1 MQATASIAS
10 TDRLQAAAAA
20 ATVAAPGRPLVLAP
34 PLVQPGLPI
43 PPSPTKAGLWKLV
56 SPYVWSNRWSLI
68 LCVLL
73 NSLAG
78 VAIAVQTVSPRY
90 LMDHVLNAQG
100 VTMVGRYE
108 RLAVLIVGYILLAVF
123 MRMYAWYA
131 SYKIFTRVREN
142 IILELRSRFF
152 RHING
157 LCLRFHG
164 RHSSGELFTYVMG
177 SPLTEISGFY
187 HSLAMNAPNGIS
199 LFVCA
204 VAMLG
209 AWDWGMTLILVVS
222 VVLTVVSTNSGHG
235 KLRDLMQDFQDTES
249 KVIGKVADIFRGNRD
264 VKMYAIEDKMSAT
277 FEQTADV
284 LRQKVC
290 DRDLKTH
297 HVNMRQE
304 AVGIVCFILVCIVAS
319 GRYMNGHLTGG
330 QFFTYMAAFAAL
342 QNPVQLM
349 FQLGVARGKAQASAY
364 RLNEM
369 LDADSTT
376 PEPRRS
382 EDIVEKA
389 ALVARNMT
397 FGYSAKEPVLKDI
410 NLTIPYGQSVA
421 FVGPSGS
428 GKSTLAKMMLRLYDP
443 DEGSMSLG
451 ETDLRECRTADVRQ
465 RFGVVPQ
472 DPYFFST
479 SIRENLLV
487 VKPGATEDQIR
498 EVCEM
503 ASIWGFIEQLPNGL
517 DTTIGEGGA
526 RLSGGQRQRLAIAR
540 ALLHGPDYFVFDEAT
555 SALDT
560 VSERMVQEAF
570 SRILPGKTAIFIAH
584 RLSTVKDC
592 DRIVV
597 LEDGRIVQ
605 DGTFEQLRHEPGL
618 FQQMVES
625 DDF

>member
-1 MQATASIAS
+1 MQATASITS
-10 TDRLQAAAAA
+10 NDRLQAAVAAA
-20 ATVAAPGRPLVLAP
+20 AVSRLPLVLAP
-34 PLVQPGLPI
+34 PLVQPGLPV
-43 PPSPTKAGLWKLV
+43 PPTPATGGLWKLV
-56 SPYVWSNRWSLI
+56 RPYVWSNRWTLI
-68 LCVLL
+68 LCMLL

-78 VAIAVQTVSPRY
+78 VAIAVQTVAPAY
-90 LMDHVLNAQG
+90 LMDHVLNSKNTSPAA
-100 VTMVGRYE
+100 RYG
-108 RLAVLIVGYILLAVF
+108 LLGAMILGYLVVAIF
-123 MRMYAWYA
+123 MRMFAWYA

-177 SPLTEISGFY
+177 SPLSEISGFY

-209 AWDWGMTLILVVS
+209 MWDWGMTLILIVS
-222 VVLTVVSTNSGHG
+222 VVLTVISTNSGHG

-264 VKMYAIEDKMSAT
+264 VKLYAIEDKMSAT
-277 FEQTADV
+277 FDQTADV
-284 LRQKVC
+284 LRQKVY

-297 HVNMRQE
+297 QVNMRQE
-304 AVGIVCFILVCIVAS
+304 AVGIICFILVCIVSA
-319 GRYMNGHLTGG
+319 GRYMNGHLTQP
-330 QFFTYMAAFAAL
+330 QFFTYMAAFAVL
-342 QNPVQLM
+342 QGPVQLM

-364 RLNEM
+364 RINEM

-376 PEPRRS
+376 PEPRRA
-382 EDIVEKA
+382 EAAPARD
-389 ALVARNMT
+389 ALVARHMT
-397 FGYSAKEPVLKDI
+397 FGYSAKEPVLQDI
-410 NLTIPYGQSVA
+410 NVTIPYGQSVA

-443 DEGSMSLG
+443 DEGTMSLG
-451 ETDLRECRTADVRQ
+451 ETDLRECRTSDVRQ

-472 DPYFFST
+472 DPGFFST
-479 SIRENLLV
+479 TIRENLLV
-487 VKPGATEDQIR
+487 VKPNATAEQIR
-498 EVCEM
+498 NVCEM
-503 ASIWGFIEQLPNGL
+503 ASIWGFIEQLPDGL
-517 DTTIGEGGA
+517 DTVIGEGGA

-540 ALLHGPDYFVFDEAT
+540 ALLPAPDYFVFDEAT

-592 DRIVV
+592 DRIIV
-597 LEDGRIVQ
+597 LDGGRIVQ

-618 FQQMVES
+618 FRQMVES

>member
-1 MQATASIAS
+1 MQATASIVS
-10 TDRLQAAAAA
+10 TDRLQAAAA
-20 ATVAAPGRPLVLAP
+20 TVAAPGGSLVLAP
-34 PLVQPGLPI
+34 VAQPGLPL
-43 PPSPTKAGLWKLV
+43 PPAPAKAGLWTLV
-56 SPYVWSNRWSLI
+56 RPYIWSNRWALI
-68 LCVLL
+68 LSVLL

-78 VAIAVQTVSPRY
+78 VAIAVQTVAPAY
-90 LMDHVLNAQG
+90 LMDHVLSDKNRLTSVA
-100 VTMVGRYE
+100 RYE
-108 RLAVLIVGYILLAVF
+108 RLGLMILLYLFTAVF
-123 MRMYAWYA
+123 MRMYAWYG

-142 IILELRSRFF
+142 IILEMRSRFF

-177 SPLTEISGFY
+177 SPLTEISGFC
-187 HSLAMNAPNGIS
+187 HSLAMNAPNAIS

-204 VAMLG
+204 VVMLG
-209 AWDWGMTLILVVS
+209 MWDWGMTLILVVS
-222 VVLTVVSTNSGHG
+222 VVLTVFSTNSGHD

-277 FEQTADV
+277 FDQTADM
-284 LRQKVC
+284 LRQKVY

-297 HVNMRQE
+297 LVNMRQE
-304 AVGIVCFILVCIVAS
+304 AVGIFCFILVCIVAA
-319 GRYMNGHLTGG
+319 GRYMNGHLTPP
-330 QFFTYMAAFAAL
+330 QFFTYMAAFAVL
-342 QNPVQLM
+342 QGPVQLM
-349 FQLGVARGKAQASAY
+349 FQLGVARGKAQASAN
-364 RLNEM
+364 RINEM

-382 EDIVEKA
+382 ETLPEKD
-389 ALVARNMT
+389 ALVARHMT
-397 FGYSAKEPVLKDI
+397 FGYSPKEPVLQDI
-410 NLTIPYGQSVA
+410 SLTIPYGQSVA

-451 ETDLRECRTADVRQ
+451 DVDLRECRTSDVRQ

-487 VKPGATEDQIR
+487 VKPTATEDQIR

-503 ASIWGFIEQLPNGL
+503 ASIWGFVQQLPEGL
-517 DTTIGEGGA
+517 DTVIGEGGA

-540 ALLHGPDYFVFDEAT
+540 ALLHAPDYFVFDEAT

-570 SRILPGKTAIFIAH
+570 SQILPGKTAIFIAH

-592 DRIVV
+592 DRIIV
-597 LEDGRIVQ
+597 LDGGRIVQ
-605 DGTFEQLRHEPGL
+605 DGTFEKLRHEPGL
-618 FQQMVES
+618 FRQMVES

>member
-1 MQATASIAS
+1 MWT
-10 TDRLQAAAAA
+10 
-20 ATVAAPGRPLVLAP
+20 LVR
-34 PLVQPGLPI
+34 
-43 PPSPTKAGLWKLV
+43 
-56 SPYVWSNRWSLI
+56 PYVWSNRWALI
-68 LCVLL
+68 LSVLL

-78 VAIAVQTVSPRY
+78 VAIAVQTIAPAY
-90 LMDHVLNAQG
+90 LMDHVLSDKNRLTSVA
-100 VTMVGRYE
+100 RYE
-108 RLAVLIVGYILLAVF
+108 RLGLMILLYLVHRRRHADVRLVRF
-123 MRMYAWYA
+123 

-142 IILELRSRFF
+142 IILEMRSRFF

-177 SPLTEISGFY
+177 SPLTEISGFC
-187 HSLAMNAPNGIS
+187 HSLAMNAPNAIS

-204 VAMLG
+204 VVMLG
-209 AWDWGMTLILVVS
+209 MWDWGMTLILVVS
-222 VVLTVVSTNSGHG
+222 VVLTVFSTNRGHD

-277 FEQTADV
+277 FDQTADV
-284 LRQKVC
+284 LRQKVY

-297 HVNMRQE
+297 LVNMRQE
-304 AVGIVCFILVCIVAS
+304 AVGIFCFILVCIVAA
-319 GRYMNGHLTGG
+319 GRYMNGHLTPP
-330 QFFTYMAAFAAL
+330 QFFTYMAAFAVL
-342 QNPVQLM
+342 QGPVQLM
-349 FQLGVARGKAQASAY
+349 FQLGVARGKAQASAN
-364 RLNEM
+364 RINEM

-382 EDIVEKA
+382 ETLPEKD

-397 FGYSAKEPVLKDI
+397 FGYSPNEPVLQDI

-451 ETDLRECRTADVRQ
+451 DVDLRECRTSDVRQ

-487 VKPGATEDQIR
+487 VKPTATEDQIR

-503 ASIWGFIEQLPNGL
+503 ASIWGFIQQLPEGL
-517 DTTIGEGGA
+517 DTVIGEGGA

-540 ALLHGPDYFVFDEAT
+540 ALLHAPDYFRVRRGHERLGHGQRTHGAGGVFAD
-555 SALDT
+555 SARQDRDFHRPPSLDR
-560 VSERMVQEAF
+560 EGLR
-570 SRILPGKTAIFIAH
+570 PHH
-584 RLSTVKDC
+584 RPRWWP
-592 DRIVV
+592 DRA
-597 LEDGRIVQ
+597 GRH
-605 DGTFEQLRHEPGL
+605 LRKAAP
-618 FQQMVES
+618 
-625 DDF
+625 

>member
-1 MQATASIAS
+1 MQATASIS
-10 TDRLQAAAAA
+10 SSDHLQAAAGA
-20 ATVAAPGRPLVLAP
+20 VAAPGIPLVLAP
-34 PLVQPGLPI
+34 PLVQPGI
-43 PPSPTKAGLWKLV
+43 PPTPQPSQGGLWKLV
-56 SPYVWSNRWSLI
+56 RPYVWSNRWSLI

-78 VAIAVQTVSPRY
+78 VAIAAQTMAPAY
-90 LMDHVLNAQG
+90 LMNHVLNATN
-100 VTMVGRYE
+100 VSMPARYE
-108 RLAVLIVGYILLAVF
+108 RLGLLVIAYLFLAVV

-142 IILELRSRFF
+142 IILEMRSRFF

-187 HSLAMNAPNGIS
+187 HSLALNAPNGIS

-204 VAMLG
+204 VALLG
-209 AWDWGMTLILVVS
+209 SWDWGMTLILVVS
-222 VVLTVVSTNSGHG
+222 VVLTVISTNSGHG
-235 KLRDLMQDFQDTES
+235 KLRDLMRDFQDTES
-249 KVIGKVADIFRGNRD
+249 KVIGKVSDIFRGNRD

-277 FEQTADV
+277 FDQTADV
-284 LRQKVC
+284 LRQKVY

-304 AVGIVCFILVCIVAS
+304 SVGIICFILVCLVSA
-319 GRYMNGHLTGG
+319 GRYMNGHLNSG
-330 QFFTYMAAFAAL
+330 QFFTYMAAFAVL

-349 FQLGVARGKAQASAY
+349 FQLGVARGKAQASAQ
-364 RLNEM
+364 RINEM
-369 LDADSTT
+369 LDADTTT

-382 EDIVEKA
+382 ETLPEKS
-389 ALVARNMT
+389 ALVARDMT
-397 FGYSAKEPVLKDI
+397 FGYSAKAPVLKDI

-451 ETDLRECRTADVRQ
+451 DVDLRECRTADVRQ

-472 DPYFFST
+472 DPYLFST
-479 SIRENLLV
+479 TIRENLLV
-487 VKPGATEDQIR
+487 VKPSATADQIR

-503 ASIWGFIEQLPNGL
+503 ASIWGFIEQLPDGL
-517 DTTIGEGGA
+517 DTVIGEGGA

-592 DRIVV
+592 DRIIV
-597 LEDGRIVQ
+597 LEEGRIVQ
-605 DGTFEQLRHEPGL
+605 DGTFEQLRQEPGL
-618 FQQMVES
+618 FQRMVES

>member
-1 MQATASIAS
+1 MQASASIIS
-10 TDRLQAAAAA
+10 TDRLQAAAA
-20 ATVAAPGRPLVLAP
+20 TVAAPGGSLILAP
-34 PLVQPGLPI
+34 AAQPGLPL
-43 PPSPTKAGLWKLV
+43 PPAPAKTGLWTLV
-56 SPYVWSNRWSLI
+56 RPYVWSNRWALI
-68 LCVLL
+68 LSVLL

-78 VAIAVQTVSPRY
+78 VAIAVQTIAPAY
-90 LMDHVLNAQG
+90 LMDHVLSDKNRLTSVA
-100 VTMVGRYE
+100 RYE
-108 RLAVLIVGYILLAVF
+108 RLGLMILLYLFTAVF
-123 MRMYAWYA
+123 MRMYAWYG

-142 IILELRSRFF
+142 IILEMRSRFF

-177 SPLTEISGFY
+177 SPLTEISGFC

-204 VAMLG
+204 VVMLG
-209 AWDWGMTLILVVS
+209 MWDWGMTLILVVS
-222 VVLTVVSTNSGHG
+222 VVLTVFSTNSGHD

-277 FEQTADV
+277 FDQTADV
-284 LRQKVC
+284 LRQKVY

-297 HVNMRQE
+297 RVNMRQE
-304 AVGIVCFILVCIVAS
+304 AVGIFCFILVCIVAA
-319 GRYMNGHLTGG
+319 GRYMNGHLTPP
-330 QFFTYMAAFAAL
+330 QFFTYMAAFAVL
-342 QNPVQLM
+342 QGPVQLM
-349 FQLGVARGKAQASAY
+349 FQLGVARGKAQASAN
-364 RLNEM
+364 RINEM

-382 EDIVEKA
+382 ETLPEKD
-389 ALVARNMT
+389 ALVAHNMT
-397 FGYSAKEPVLKDI
+397 FGYSPNEPVLHDI

-451 ETDLRECRTADVRQ
+451 DVDLRECRTSDVRQ

-487 VKPGATEDQIR
+487 VKPTATEDQIR

-503 ASIWGFIEQLPNGL
+503 ASIWGFIQQLPEGL
-517 DTTIGEGGA
+517 DTVIGEGGA

-540 ALLHGPDYFVFDEAT
+540 ALLHAPDYFVFDEAT

-597 LEDGRIVQ
+597 LDGGRIVQ
-605 DGTFEQLRHEPGL
+605 DGTFEKLRGEPGL
-618 FQQMVES
+618 FRQMVES

>member
-1 MQATASIAS
+1 MQATASITS
-10 TDRLQAAAAA
+10 TDRLQAVAAAGA
-20 ATVAAPGRPLVLAP
+20 VPRLPLVLAP
-34 PLVQPGLPI
+34 PLVQPGLPV
-43 PPSPTKAGLWKLV
+43 PPAPATGGLWKLV
-56 SPYVWSNRWSLI
+56 RPYVWTNRWALI

-78 VAIAVQTVSPRY
+78 VAIAVQTVAPAY
-90 LMDHVLNAQG
+90 LMDHVLNSK
-100 VTMVGRYE
+100 TMSPTARYG
-108 RLAVLIVGYILLAVF
+108 LLGAMIVGYLVIAIF
-123 MRMYAWYA
+123 MRMFAWYG

-209 AWDWGMTLILVVS
+209 MWDWGMTLILIVS
-222 VVLTVVSTNSGHG
+222 VVLTVISTNSGHG

-277 FEQTADV
+277 FDQTADV
-284 LRQKVC
+284 LRQKVY

-297 HVNMRQE
+297 QVNMRQE
-304 AVGIVCFILVCIVAS
+304 AVGIVCFILVCIVSA
-319 GRYMNGHLTGG
+319 GRYMNGHLTQP
-330 QFFTYMAAFAAL
+330 QFFTYMAAFAVL
-342 QNPVQLM
+342 QGPVQLM
-349 FQLGVARGKAQASAY
+349 FQLGVARGKAQASAI
-364 RLNEM
+364 RINEM

-376 PEPRRS
+376 PEPRRA
-382 EDIVEKA
+382 EAAPARE
-389 ALVARNMT
+389 ALVAHNMT
-397 FGYSAKEPVLKDI
+397 FGYTAKEPVLQDI

-443 DEGSMSLG
+443 DEGTISLG
-451 ETDLRECRTADVRQ
+451 ETDVRECRTCDVRQ

-479 SIRENLLV
+479 TIRENLLV
-487 VKPGATEDQIR
+487 VKPSATEEQIR
-498 EVCEM
+498 NVCEM
-503 ASIWGFIEQLPNGL
+503 ASIWGFIEQLPDGL
-517 DTTIGEGGA
+517 DTVIGEGGA

-540 ALLHGPDYFVFDEAT
+540 ALLPAPDYFVFDEAT

-592 DRIVV
+592 DRIIV
-597 LEDGRIVQ
+597 LEGGRIVQ